1 MSNQCV
7 FTNDNNAVITL
18 VDHPFS
24 NMFARRNNHEVLF
37 RRISTFLIL
46 RGDIRGN
53 IIDLGAWIG
62 DNTVPWAKNI
72 DINNTIYAIDPSTDN
87 CDFIRQTCVLNSI
100 TNVEVI
106 QTAIS
111 DKNEILSTSDDL
123 THCSF
128 LTEGANKVSAVTLD
142 HLFQNNTIKN
152 VGYIHLDVEG
162 LEFRVI
168 LGADKLIYEMRPIIA
183 FEQHLETDNVME
195 LVRHLNSKQY
205 VVFMIDEV
213 LPGCFPDC
221 RNFLAFP
228 NEKFD
233 CKIVEELN
241 AFIGRPVF
249 VKEYVFDR

>member
-7 FTNDNNAVITL
+7 FSNDNNAVITL

-24 NMFARRNNHEVLF
+24 HMLARRNNHEVLF

-46 RGDIRGN
+46 RGDICGN

-72 DINNTIYAIDPSTDN
+72 GIDNIVYAIDPSIEN
-87 CDFIRQTCVLNSI
+87 CDFIRQTCALNNI

-111 DKNEILSTSDDL
+111 DKNEILSTNDEL

-128 LTEGANKVSAVTLD
+128 LSGGAHKVSAVTLD

-162 LEFRVI
+162 LEYRVI
-168 LGADKLIYEMRPIIA
+168 LGADKLIDVMRPIVA
-183 FEQHLETDNVME
+183 FEQHLETDNVMK
-195 LVRHLNSKQY
+195 LVGHMNNKQY

-233 CKIVEELN
+233 GNMVDELN
-241 AFIGRPVF
+241 VFIGRQVF
-249 VKEYVFDR
+249 V

>member
-7 FTNDNNAVITL
+7 FSNDNNAVISL
-18 VDHPFS
+18 IDHPFS
-24 NMFARRNNHEVLF
+24 HIFAGRNNHEVLF
-37 RRISTFLIL
+37 RRISTFLIR

-72 DINNTIYAIDPSTDN
+72 GIDNTVYAIDPSTDN
-87 CDFIRQTCVLNSI
+87 CDFIKHTCALNDI

-111 DKNEILSTSDDL
+111 DKNEILTTSDDL

-128 LTEGANKVSAVTLD
+128 LTEGANQVSAVTLD
-142 HLFQNNTIKN
+142 HLFRNNTIKN

-162 LEFRVI
+162 LEYRVV
-168 LGADKLIYEMRPIIA
+168 LGANELIDEMRPIIA

-195 LVRHLNSKQY
+195 LVGHMNSKQY

-213 LPGCFPDC
+213 LPGCRPDC
-221 RNFLAFP
+221 RNFLSFP
-228 NEKFD
+228 NERFD
-233 CKIVEELN
+233 GKMVDELN
-241 AFIGRPVF
+241 AFIGHPVF
-249 VKEYVFDR
+249 V

>member
-1 MSNQCV
+1 MSNQCI
-7 FTNDNNAVITL
+7 FSNDNDAVITL
-18 VDHPFS
+18 VDHHFS
-24 NMFARRNNHEVLF
+24 HIFARRNNHEVLF
-37 RRISTFLIL
+37 RRISTFLII
-46 RGDIRGN
+46 RGDIHGN

-72 DINNTIYAIDPSTDN
+72 GIDNMVYAIDPSTEN
-87 CDFIRQTCVLNSI
+87 CDFIKQTCALNDI

-128 LTEGANKVSAVTLD
+128 LSEGAHKVSAVTLD
-142 HLFQNNTIKN
+142 HLFQNNIINN

-162 LEFRVI
+162 LEYRVV
-168 LGADKLIYEMRPIIA
+168 LGADKLIDAMRPIIA

-195 LVRHLNSKQY
+195 LIGHMNNKQY

-213 LPGCFPDC
+213 LPGCRPDC

-233 CKIVEELN
+233 GKMVDELN
-241 AFIGRPVF
+241 VFIGRPVF
-249 VKEYVFDR
+249 V